1 MLHLQHGLCFD
12 FKMLLLETEELNGRS
27 LAISL
32 ILDRKVGGVNRSG
45 EMGLKLKVKQVFERH
60 LMFK

>member
-1 MLHLQHGLCFD
+1 
-12 FKMLLLETEELNGRS
+12 MLLLETEELNGRS